1 MEALSGVQIL
11 SGGRRCRTGMEPT
24 GESPMRDK
32 GLTAVR

>member
-1 MEALSGVQIL
+1 MEALSGVRIL

-24 GESPMRDK
+24 GQSPTWDK